1 MSKKYEEMTIHQ
13 KLENLIQDMVEK
25 EIHLKE
31 ALAEFEKIYIETAL
45 SKYQGNKSKVAQ
57 ALGVHRNTLHN
68 RFKALKIKRKK

>member
-1 MSKKYEEMTIHQ
+1 MSKKFEEMTIHQ

-31 ALAEFEKIYIETAL
+31 ALSEFEKIYIETAL
-45 SKYQGNKSKVAQ
+45 AKYKGNKSRVAQ

-68 RFKALKIKRKK
+68 RFKNLKIKRKK

>member
-1 MSKKYEEMTIHQ
+1 MSKKFEELTIHQ

-31 ALAEFEKIYIETAL
+31 ALAEFERIYIETVSA
-45 SKYQGNKSKVAQ
+45 KYRGNKTKMAQ

-68 RFKALKIKRKK
+68 RFKALKIRLKK

>member
-1 MSKKYEEMTIHQ
+1 MSKKFEEMTIHQ
-13 KLENLIQDMVEK
+13 KLENLIQDMIDK

-45 SKYQGNKSKVAQ
+45 GKYQGNKSKVAQ

>member
-1 MSKKYEEMTIHQ
+1 MSKKYEELTIHQ

-31 ALAEFEKIYIETAL
+31 ALAEFEKIYLETAWQ
-45 SKYQGNKSKVAQ
+45 KYRKNKTKMAQ

-68 RFKALKIKRKK
+68 RFKVLKIKQKK

>member
-1 MSKKYEEMTIHQ
+1 MSKKFEEMTIHQ

-31 ALAEFEKIYIETAL
+31 ALEEFEKIYIEMAL
-45 SKYQGNKSKVAQ
+45 GKYQGNKSKVAQ

-68 RFKALKIKRKK
+68 RFKALKIKRRN

>member
-1 MSKKYEEMTIHQ
+1 MSKKYEELTIHQ

-31 ALAEFEKIYIETAL
+31 ALAEFEKIYIETA
-45 SKYQGNKSKVAQ
+45 SVKYRGNKTKMAK
-57 ALGVHRNTLHN
+57 ALGIHRNTLHN

>member
-1 MSKKYEEMTIHQ
+1 MSKKFEEMTIHQ

-31 ALAEFEKIYIETAL
+31 ALAEFEKIYIEIAL
-45 SKYQGNKSKVAQ
+45 GKYQGNKSKVAQ

-68 RFKALKIKRKK
+68 RFKTLKIKRKK